1 MCLANIDNPFLAQ
14 LVDQVIKFT
23 EFAYLYTRWPLVQM
37 HPDAVYRFGGSLVY
51 YSSFFKVEKGVFTI
65 VRESVDNGFR
75 LFD

>member
-1 MCLANIDNPFLAQ
+1 
-14 LVDQVIKFT
+14 
-23 EFAYLYTRWPLVQM
+23 M